1 MLSHLNLSYL
11 VFTHLISSYVL
22 LCYAMLSHLILSYH
36 ILSSSII
43 QLSYL
48 IQLSILSCHFVQHTE
63 TDLFFQSYVLKSGVE
78 TYDGMDWIPLINSVD
93 SDRPPPSHKK
103 RHTETLGFAF
113 SQPCDEIKMNET
125 PSSKDKSKK
134 GQEGTL
140 FSGDDLAKDNKR
152 RKEEMKTKLITARRY
167 RKKIQKAEKSYSQY
181 QERDHLLPSDAT
193 KREDNKYNAIGGN
206 PLENPV
212 GVDHDSLPRHHKT
225 PQDATK
231 TELIIFAKFKIAEL
245 DGIFVDMKDA
255 LDPFVSN
262 RKKMEKTEEDFKKAV
277 NSLQKV
283 KPKAA
288 FRDYVQALKT
298 KLKKDNIFIKIKNSV
313 VVFGGEVGKVFDAV
327 SDVKNATDDMISA
340 GKGLKDMLPSIVQA
354 SEEGVERSSS
364 VDVMGILK
372 REFTNVWDGA
382 KILHLKNAFS
392 DNAKKLTQAPKMVRE
407 FYNEARKIVLELFE
421 AFADEDEKEKIKDEI
436 PEESDKK
443 KPDKGTEKK
452 EDGEKGKGKGKK
464 KKKKKKKKM
473 KKKKSMMKVKM
484 KMIKRRAKTKKK
496 QMRKEKTTGRKKN
509 STRS

>member
-1 MLSHLNLSYL
+1 
-11 VFTHLISSYVL
+11 
-22 LCYAMLSHLILSYH
+22 
-36 ILSSSII
+36 
-43 QLSYL
+43 
-48 IQLSILSCHFVQHTE
+48 
-63 TDLFFQSYVLKSGVE
+63 
-78 TYDGMDWIPLINSVD
+78 
-93 SDRPPPSHKK
+93 
-103 RHTETLGFAF
+103 
-113 SQPCDEIKMNET
+113 
-125 PSSKDKSKK
+125 
-134 GQEGTL
+134 
-140 FSGDDLAKDNKR
+140 
-152 RKEEMKTKLITARRY
+152 
-167 RKKIQKAEKSYSQY
+167 
-181 QERDHLLPSDAT
+181 
-193 KREDNKYNAIGGN
+193 
-206 PLENPV
+206 
-212 GVDHDSLPRHHKT
+212 
-225 PQDATK
+225 
-231 TELIIFAKFKIAEL
+231 
-245 DGIFVDMKDA
+245 MKDA

-464 KKKKKKKKM
+464 R
-473 KKKKSMMKVKM
+473 
-484 KMIKRRAKTKKK
+484 KRK
-496 QMRKEKTTGRKKN
+496 RKRK
-509 STRS
+509 

>member
-225 PQDATK
+225 PQ
-231 TELIIFAKFKIAEL
+231 
-245 DGIFVDMKDA
+245 
-255 LDPFVSN
+255 
-262 RKKMEKTEEDFKKAV
+262 
-277 NSLQKV
+277 
-283 KPKAA
+283 KP
-288 FRDYVQALKT
+288 
-298 KLKKDNIFIKIKNSV
+298 S
-313 VVFGGEVGKVFDAV
+313 
-327 SDVKNATDDMISA
+327 
-340 GKGLKDMLPSIVQA
+340 
-354 SEEGVERSSS
+354 
-364 VDVMGILK
+364 
-372 REFTNVWDGA
+372 
-382 KILHLKNAFS
+382 
-392 DNAKKLTQAPKMVRE
+392 
-407 FYNEARKIVLELFE
+407 
-421 AFADEDEKEKIKDEI
+421 
-436 PEESDKK
+436 
-443 KPDKGTEKK
+443 
-452 EDGEKGKGKGKK
+452 
-464 KKKKKKKKM
+464 
-473 KKKKSMMKVKM
+473 
-484 KMIKRRAKTKKK
+484 
-496 QMRKEKTTGRKKN
+496 
-509 STRS
+509 